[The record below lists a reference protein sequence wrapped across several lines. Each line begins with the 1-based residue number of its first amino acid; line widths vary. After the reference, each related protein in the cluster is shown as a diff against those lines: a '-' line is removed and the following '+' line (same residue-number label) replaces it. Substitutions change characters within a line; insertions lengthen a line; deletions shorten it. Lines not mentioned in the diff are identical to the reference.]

1 MTWELNVAVEER
13 SKELKVPSFYSK
25 DEEGDVVADDTM
37 ERTFRHMSESRA
49 QQLRI
54 PRSKEFSRKDVI
66 DAFESSFELI
76 GGIPRLASWAHLH
89 PTEFYKIY
97 SKLLPSQAQ
106 HEFGGKD
113 GVLRIVHSIAPGALD
128 TAPESLRG
136 NQVIEHENADTKS

>member
-1 MTWELNVAVEER
+1 MAVAER
-13 SKELKVPSFYSK
+13 NKELKVPSFYSK
-25 DEEGDVVADDTM
+25 DEEGDIVADDTM
-37 ERTFRHMSESRA
+37 ERTFRHM
-49 QQLRI
+49 
-54 PRSKEFSRKDVI
+54 
-66 DAFESSFELI
+66 
-76 GGIPRLASWAHLH
+76 RLASWAHLH

-136 NQVIEHENADTKS
+136 GQIIEHENDGNQKTDAI